1 MSFERKII
9 IESLTGSK
17 LYGTHHEK
25 SDDDFYG
32 VFIHS
37 PRDLFGIEKRPD
49 NWKRSVKLSEG
60 SKNTKG
66 DTDRDFTSLPSFLFK
81 ASTGDS
87 RNIELL
93 FCPKELCKVW
103 TPEWELVLSHRK
115 DIISQSIVAP
125 FLDFSKAQAHAATNK
140 SINLTLLNEFN
151 DFFKNQNVNLRIR
164 DVMPN
169 HLKEKV
175 ENLLVANGDEAF
187 NLSGRVFLYSLKI
200 SNFKK
205 TLDQLLRQY
214 GARARNAVADGGY
227 DWKSLAHAY
236 RLVFEA
242 ESLLQYGELVFPLP
256 ADQVT
261 FLKTILRG
269 EYKPDID
276 FFDDLNNRQEFVRS
290 LPSDLPKK
298 ANMEKLEN
306 LCQEIMYNYY
316 KKNL

>member
-9 IESLTGSK
+9 VESLVGSK
-17 LYGTHHEK
+17 LYGTNHEK

-32 VFIHS
+32 VFIHA
-37 PRDLFGIEKRPD
+37 PKDLFGIEKRPD
-49 NWKRSVKLSEG
+49 NWKCKVKLSEG
-60 SKNTKG
+60 LKNTKG
-66 DTDRDFTSLPSFLFK
+66 DTDRDFTSVPSFLFK
-81 ASTGDS
+81 ASNGDS

-93 FCPKELCKVW
+93 FCPKEVCKIW
-103 TPEWELVLSHRK
+103 TPEWELVLSYRK
-115 DIISQSIVAP
+115 DIVSKSIIAP
-125 FLDFSKAQAHAATNK
+125 FLDFSKAQAYAATNK
-140 SINLTLLNEFN
+140 AINLTLLNEFHA
-151 DFFKNQNVNLRIR
+151 FFKNQEPNLRIR
-164 DVMPN
+164 DVMPDN
-169 HLKEKV
+169 LKQKVDHL
-175 ENLLVANGDEAF
+175 NVANGDEAF

-214 GARARNAVADGGY
+214 GARAKNAVADGGY

-242 ESLLQYGELVFPLP
+242 ETLLRNGELTFPLP
-256 ADQVT
+256 ADQVS

-269 EYKPDID
+269 EYKPDVD
-276 FFDDLNNRQEFVRS
+276 FFDDLNNRQELVRNLS
-290 LPSDLPKK
+290 SDLPQK
-298 ANMEKLEN
+298 ANMTKLEE